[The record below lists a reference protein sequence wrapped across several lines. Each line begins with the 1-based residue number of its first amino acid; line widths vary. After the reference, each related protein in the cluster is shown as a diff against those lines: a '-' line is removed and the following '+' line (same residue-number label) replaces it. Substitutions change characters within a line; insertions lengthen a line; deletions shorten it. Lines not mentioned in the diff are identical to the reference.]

1 MITLGAMFYMWR
13 ADRDMQW
20 ACFRNA
26 EIAPKFNIDGHGRH
40 SVTPE
45 QVRIPYRIFK
55 LY

>member
-1 MITLGAMFYMWR
+1 MFYMWR

-45 QVRIPYRIFK
+45 QVRIQTGFK
-55 LY
+55 NYIDFLRS